1 MSTTK
6 KLTYS
11 ALFLAL
17 CVVFPYAFH
26 FIPNAGRLLSPMHI
40 PVLLCGMICG
50 PVMGVTCGLLG
61 PFMSSLIT
69 KMPPFTMAVLPAM
82 MLECAVYGLVSGLF
96 MKFVRTKSDYADMY
110 ISLVAAMLMGRI
122 VGGLSQALF
131 FSAGEYSFKI
141 WATSYFVTALPGI
154 VFHLALIPSLIY
166 LLTRAHVVEPRYP
179 AAKSQGNDGELQS
192 EPSEA

>member
-61 PFMSSLIT
+61 PFMSSFIT

-82 MLECAVYGLVSGLF
+82 MLECAVYGLVSGLL
-96 MKFVRTKSDYADMY
+96 MKFVRTKSDKAIKAQQGVMEF
-110 ISLVAAMLMGRI
+110 LVSGILG
-122 VGGLSQALF
+122 
-131 FSAGEYSFKI
+131 
-141 WATSYFVTALPGI
+141 GI
-154 VFHLALIPSLIY
+154 VA
-166 LLTRAHVVEPRYP
+166 RAV
-179 AAKSQGNDGELQS
+179 AKFLK
-192 EPSEA
+192 